1 MVKYTTNSVFHDL
14 GFKNDEA
21 LILQFKSELLI
32 KIKEIVETKDLKRRD
47 LEKILD
53 VPQPRVSDLMTGK
66 IDRFSI
72 EILILFLSHLGVKV
86 ALTMEVAY

>member
-1 MVKYTTNSVFHDL
+1 MIKYTTNSVFHDL

-21 LILQFKSELLI
+21 LILQFKAELLI

-66 IDRFSI
+66 IDKFSI
-72 EILILFLSHLGVKV
+72 EILILFLIHLGAKVSPSIKV
-86 ALTMEVAY
+86 A